1 MVRIHVAIQTTLFV
15 ILLAIGFV
23 LFCSTAGAVVSEQS
37 DTFQQG
43 VIYFDSGNYEKA
55 YELFLEAFKADPGDL
70 NINFYLGRAAFEIG
84 NYEMAL
90 MAFERILIAQPEAIR
105 IKLEM
110 ARTYYRLG
118 LRENARQYFR
128 EVLATNPPPAVRRNI
143 DIYLADI
150 EAAEK
155 RHFYSGQ
162 ISLGVDWDDNVYVA
176 PANEVLDT
184 VVGDVVLE
192 GKGAERTKDWLLNT
206 TGILTYTYKPSDS
219 PFAWTSTG
227 SAYQALYRQ
236 ESDLDTLFLVLNTGP
251 EIHSDEYLFGI
262 HGLVNYLEI
271 NWDRYLRTAGM
282 ELVFSALFGANTLLN
297 ITPKYENKKFYQ
309 IEQKDSNNINLTV
322 ESIFLLGA
330 NRIGLAAAGEAE
342 YAQDD
347 AYSYKQ
353 IGGLINLERKL
364 PYDFTVFGYYEY
376 RYKAY
381 EDSEVLFNKK
391 RRDNLHYAG
400 AGLSKTLWRSA
411 DFRKNLA
418 LQISYR
424 YTKSDSNIGL
434 YEYDKNVASASL
446 AYTF

>member
-1 MVRIHVAIQTTLFV
+1 M
-15 ILLAIGFV
+15 ILLTIGLV
-23 LFCSTAGAVVSEQS
+23 LFCSTVHAEVSEPS

-43 VIYFDSGNYEKA
+43 LIYFDAGNYQSA
-55 YELFLEAFKADPGDL
+55 YDLFLEAFKAAPGDL

-110 ARTYYRLG
+110 ARTYYKLG
-118 LRENARQYFR
+118 LRANARQYFN
-128 EVLATNPPPAVRRNI
+128 EVLASNPPPAVRRNI

-150 EAAEK
+150 DAAEK

-184 VVGDVVLE
+184 VVGDVVLQ
-192 GKGAERTKDWLLNT
+192 GKGAKPISDWIFST
-206 TGILTYTYKPSDS
+206 TGILTYTYKPTDS

-227 SAYQALYRQ
+227 SAYQALYRK
-236 ESDLDTLFLVLNTGP
+236 ESDLDTLFLALNTGP
-251 EIHSDEYLFGI
+251 EVHSDNYVFGL
-262 HGLVNYLEI
+262 HGLANYLEI
-271 NWDRYLRTAGM
+271 NWGRYLRTAGL
-282 ELVFSALFGANTLLN
+282 EFIFSALFGPSTLLN
-297 ITPKYENKKFYQ
+297 ITPKFENKKFYQ
-309 IEQKDSNNINLTV
+309 IDQRDSNNINLTV

-347 AYSYKQ
+347 VYSYKQ

-364 PYDFTVFGYYEY
+364 PYDFTVFGYYED

-381 EDSEVLFNKK
+381 EDSEALFGKK
-391 RRDNLHYAG
+391 RKDHQHYIG
-400 AGLSKTLWRSA
+400 GGLSKTLWHSA
-411 DFRKNLA
+411 DFRKNLS
-418 LQISYR
+418 LLLNYR
-424 YTKSDSNIGL
+424 YTKSDSNIDL
-434 YEYDKNVASASL
+434 YQYNKSVASASL